1 MTAHAADLFAV
12 LIQLV
17 LLPSELV
24 FLVLVRYACGILNFL
39 FTYKSALTMP
49 LRSIRLMIADIIA
62 TTGCRPMDER
72 VISYPFGGGATP
84 LASK

>member
-1 MTAHAADLFAV
+1 MTAHVADRFAV

-39 FTYKSALTMP
+39 FTYESALTMP
-49 LRSIRLMIADIIA
+49 LRSMRLVIADIIA
-62 TTGCRPMDER
+62 TTGCCPVD
-72 VISYPFGGGATP
+72 
-84 LASK
+84 